1 MGTIKSLALGDLIAQ
16 SAQSVG
22 EWLEAAR
29 WYRLAADRGNAAARE
44 RLQQIQGQSRS

>member
-29 WYRLAADRGNAAARE
+29 E

>member
-16 SAQSVG
+16 SAQSAQSEG
-22 EWLEAAR
+22 EWLE
-29 WYRLAADRGNAAARE
+29 AARE